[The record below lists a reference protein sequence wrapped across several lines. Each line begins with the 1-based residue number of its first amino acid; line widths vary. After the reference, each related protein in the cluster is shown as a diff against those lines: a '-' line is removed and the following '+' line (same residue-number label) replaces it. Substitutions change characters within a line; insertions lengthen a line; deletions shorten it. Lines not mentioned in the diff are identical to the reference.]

1 MPSEETDLHARALD
15 ELLRGDTAGA
25 ISDLK
30 EHLAREPEDDAA
42 WLALGT
48 AYATIGHTIQA
59 ADAIRTSIDLD
70 GSVVDARLA
79 YARLL
84 VKLGKLDDAAFQL
97 LQATKLAPEDARV
110 LAELGIVFY
119 DKRLY
124 DKAAVWLAKA
134 TAAAPGDARAFYALG
149 LAHEARRD
157 VAASLASLREA
168 IRLEPGHLDA
178 RRTLADALAGV
189 GEHEEAIAELEAVL
203 ARAPSDEQAAHNREV
218 LVHALAEMRE
228 HRLLG
233 KTEQE
238 LDRSALVQQG
248 QLKRKGQI
256 PAEKEGGLAFRYG
269 APLVELFVT
278 YAPDRTIEQLML
290 LLTDPDRAARAVDDL
305 FEVTVVASDGRR
317 VPADFGTGV
326 SLTFLRE
333 ALGCPMTAAS
343 TLYARLL
350 AAGEGRAES
359 VDWGGATMSFA
370 SVPRP
375 DKPAL
380 ERHGLVVRAK

>member
-1 MPSEETDLHARALD
+1 MPAPEDLHARALD

-30 EHLAREPEDDAA
+30 EHLAREPEDEAA

-48 AYATIGHTIQA
+48 AYAAIGHTVEA
-59 ADAIRTSIDLD
+59 ADALRTSIDLD
-70 GSVVDARLA
+70 GSVVDARVA
-79 YARLL
+79 YARAL
-84 VKLGKLDDAAFQL
+84 VKLRKLDDAAFQL
-97 LQATKLAPEDARV
+97 LQASKLAPDDARV

-124 DKAAVWLAKA
+124 DKAAAWLEKA
-134 TAAAPGDARAFYALG
+134 TAASPSDARAWYALG

-157 VAASLASLREA
+157 VAASVASLREA
-168 IRLEPGHLDA
+168 IRFEPGHLDA

-189 GEHEEAIAELEAVL
+189 GEHEAAIGELEAVL
-203 ARAPSDEQAAHNREV
+203 ARAPSDEQAARNREV
-218 LVHALAEMRE
+218 LLHALAEMRE
-228 HRLLG
+228 QRLLG
-233 KTEQE
+233 KTERE

-248 QLKRKGQI
+248 QLKRRGRI
-256 PAEKEGGLAFRYG
+256 PAEREGAEAFRYG
-269 APLVELFVT
+269 APLVELWIT
-278 YAPDRTIEQLML
+278 YTPGRTIESLML
-290 LLTDPDRAARAVDDL
+290 LLTDPDLAARAVDDL
-305 FEVTVVASDGRR
+305 FEVTVVTEDGRR
-317 VPADFGTGV
+317 APADFGTGV

-350 AAGEGRAES
+350 ASGSDRAAS
-359 VDWGGATMSFA
+359 VDWGGATVSFA

-380 ERHGLVVRAK
+380 ERHGLIVRAR